1 LLPLPLI
8 LAANAGVGRPW
19 AHYVIAIL
27 AGITSGLTFLIG
39 ALDLA
44 GAGLL
49 IANPGGQ
56 SRLPLDIGIMATGV
70 IAATLA
76 SKPVRERL
84 ARIQP
89 IDPDNPVHAL
99 ALVFAVIFFGL
110 QVSITLF
117 TSLASTPQ
125 SPIGVGDLVAQDLGL
140 VILAAAGVGIFMRR
154 DVSQVAARLSLVWPA
169 WWQVVLALAAAG
181 AMYAFA
187 LATVALSQVWTPDVY
202 RQVSTNTDQIFGGLV
217 SNPVGIAALAVGP
230 AIGEEILFRGA
241 LQPRL
246 GLIATA
252 LLFTASHSEYGLSL
266 EVFSVLVAAFGLGL
280 LRKFTNT
287 TTSAISHAA
296 YNLAIGVGVAAS
308 LVEAAIAVELGLVAV
323 SAFAIWSMWRRR
335 RRPADPLTGRVVEPR
350 NTE

>member
-1 LLPLPLI
+1 MLPLPLI

-19 AHYVIAIL
+19 AHYAIAIL
-27 AGITSGLTFLIG
+27 AGITAGLTFLIG
-39 ALDLA
+39 AVDVV
-44 GAGLL
+44 GARLL
-49 IANPGGQ
+49 IAIPEGQ
-56 SRLPLDIGIMATGV
+56 SRLPLDVGIMATGV
-70 IAATLA
+70 VAATLA
-76 SKPVRERL
+76 SKPVREWV
-84 ARIQP
+84 ARVQP

-99 ALVFAVIFFGL
+99 AIVFAVIFFGL

-117 TSLASTPQ
+117 TSLAGTSQPG
-125 SPIGVGDLVAQDLGL
+125 IGVGDLVAQDVGL
-140 VILAAAGVGIFMRR
+140 VILSAAGVGIFMRR
-154 DVSQVAARLSLVWPA
+154 DLGQVAARLSLVWPA
-169 WWQVVLALAAAG
+169 WWQVVLAVAAAG

-187 LATVALSQVWTPDVY
+187 QATVALSQTWTPDVY
-202 RQVSTNTDQIFGGLV
+202 RQVSTNTGQIFGGLV
-217 SNPVGIAALAVGP
+217 TNPVGIAALAVGP

-246 GLIATA
+246 GLVATA

-296 YNLAIGVGVAAS
+296 YNLAIGIGVAAS
-308 LVEAAIAVELGLVAV
+308 QIDAAVAIELGLVAV

-335 RRPADPLTGRVVEPR
+335 PRPAEPLTGRVEEPKE
-350 NTE
+350 TE

>member
-8 LAANAGVGRPW
+8 LAANAGVDRPW

-27 AGITSGLTFLIG
+27 AGITAGLTFLIG
-39 ALDLA
+39 ALDVA
-44 GAGLL
+44 GASLL
-49 IANPGGQ
+49 IAIPGGQ
-56 SRLPLDIGIMATGV
+56 SRLPLDVGIMGTGL

-76 SKPVRERL
+76 SKPVRERV
-84 ARIQP
+84 ARILP
-89 IDPDNPVHAL
+89 IDPDNPVHSL
-99 ALVFAVIFFGL
+99 ALVLAVIFFGL

-117 TSLASTPQ
+117 TSLASAPQ
-125 SPIGVGDLVAQDLGL
+125 SGIGVGDLVAQDVGL

-154 DVSQVAARLSLVWPA
+154 NLPQVAARLSLVRPA

-181 AMYAFA
+181 AMYAVA
-187 LATVALSQVWTPDVY
+187 QATVALSQVLTPDLY
-202 RQVSTNTDQIFGGLV
+202 RQVGTNVVQIFGGLV
-217 SNPVGIAALAVGP
+217 SNPVGIAALAVLP

-266 EVFSVLVAAFGLGL
+266 DLLSVLVAAFGLGL

-296 YNLAIGVGVAAS
+296 YNLAIGVSQVDAAVAIE
-308 LVEAAIAVELGLVAV
+308 LVLVAI
-323 SAFAIWSMWRRR
+323 SAYAIWSRWRRQA
-335 RRPADPLTGRVVEPR
+335 RPAEPLTGRVVDPEK
-350 NTE
+350 TE

>member
-19 AHYVIAIL
+19 AHYAIAIL
-27 AGITSGLTFLIG
+27 AGFTAGLTFLIG
-39 ALDLA
+39 ALDVA

-49 IANPGGQ
+49 VAIPEGE
-56 SRLPLDIGIMATGV
+56 SRLPLDVGIMATGL

-84 ARIQP
+84 ARILP

-99 ALVFAVIFFGL
+99 GLVLAVIFFGL
-110 QVSITLF
+110 QVSVTLF
-117 TSLASTPQ
+117 TNLASVPQ
-125 SPIGVGDLVAQDLGL
+125 TGIGIGDLVAQDVGL
-140 VILAAAGVGIFMRR
+140 VVLAAAGVGIFMRR
-154 DVSQVAARLSLVWPA
+154 DLSQAAARLSLVRPA
-169 WWQVVLALAAAG
+169 WWQIVLALAMAG

-187 LATVALSQVWTPDVY
+187 EATVALSQVLTPDVY
-202 RQVSTNTDQIFGGLV
+202 RQVNANTGQIFGGLV
-217 SNPVGIAALAVGP
+217 SNPVGIGALAVLP

-252 LLFTASHSEYGLSL
+252 LLFTASHSEYGFSL
-266 EVFSVLVAAFGLGL
+266 EILSVLVAAFALGL

-287 TTSAISHAA
+287 TTSSISHAV
-296 YNLAIGVGVAAS
+296 YNLVIGLGITASQVDAAVAIE
-308 LVEAAIAVELGLVAV
+308 LVLVAV
-323 SAFAIWSMWRRR
+323 AAYSVWSRWRGLA
-335 RRPADPLTGRVVEPR
+335 RPAEPLTGRVVEP
-350 NTE
+350 EKIE